1 MADIEPTPPPRTMT
15 TSSNT
20 PAPPTNSARPRPSQ
34 RQSTMPSLA
43 TVPELPT
50 RPPSSNR
57 MPSPQSPDFLRRR
70 SSILSDATNFTED
83 LIDPSARRRRQTP
96 EDEEVT
102 HWHST
107 PLAFALLP
115 ALGGILFKNGSAFT
129 TDVLLL
135 ALAAVFMNWSIRIP
149 WDWYY
154 SAQRV
159 RRDVEVDMDSAS
171 DELDGSDETAVDTA
185 SSAEDSPLRLPADG
199 KDTTGISKTGSR
211 KRVEAAANLRRQETL
226 GLLSTFICPALAA
239 YLLHIIRAQLSRP
252 STGLVS
258 DYNLSIFLLAAEL
271 RPARQ
276 LGRLITNRTLHLQ
289 RLVNNADDVF
299 SSSASDNSTIHSLT
313 TRLAALEAKLSD
325 HALVPSTTALAQKTD
340 VTDLSTEMRKR
351 YEPRLEGLERAV
363 RRYEKRSTTL
373 AMLTE
378 QRLNSLDSR
387 LQDALSLAAVAAQH
401 SQRRAGVF
409 AYLLETATVAI
420 ALPMRLA
427 WTVCVWPFVILEDMY
442 ERVKALML
450 GPAAP
455 SLSKGSGGKRRGVAK
470 EGSADEKPR
479 VKSAMRRVVR

>member
-1 MADIEPTPPPRTMT
+1 
-15 TSSNT
+15 
-20 PAPPTNSARPRPSQ
+20 
-34 RQSTMPSLA
+34 MPSLA
-43 TVPELPT
+43 TVPELPP
-50 RPPSSNR
+50 RRPSSGR
-57 MPSPQSPDFLRRR
+57 GPSPQSPDLFRRR

-83 LIDPSARRRRQTP
+83 LIDPSARRRRQAP

-159 RRDVEVDMDSAS
+159 RRDVEMDTNSAS

-185 SSAEDSPLRLPADG
+185 SSAEDSPPRLPADG
-199 KDTTGISKTGSR
+199 KGTDGALKTGSR
-211 KRVEAAANLRRQETL
+211 KREEAAANLRRQETL

-258 DYNLSIFLLAAEL
+258 DYNISVFLLAAEL

-299 SSSASDNSTIHSLT
+299 SPSASENSTIHSLT

-340 VTDLSTEMRKR
+340 VTDLSAEMRKR

-378 QRLNSLDSR
+378 QRLNSLDR
-387 LQDALSLAAVAAQH
+387 GLQDALSLAAVAAQH

-409 AYLLETATVAI
+409 AYLLETASAVI
-420 ALPMRLA
+420 ALPMKFA
-427 WTVCVWPFVILEDMY
+427 WTICVWPFLILEDLY

-455 SLSKGSGGKRRGVAK
+455 SFAKGAGGKRRGVAK
-470 EGSADEKPR
+470 EGSADEKPKM
-479 VKSAMRRVVR
+479 KSAMRRIVR

>member
-15 TSSNT
+15 TSSNASAT
-20 PAPPTNSARPRPSQ
+20 PTNSARPRPSQ
-34 RQSTMPSLA
+34 RQSTLPSLA

-50 RPPSSNR
+50 RPPSSDR
-57 MPSPQSPDFLRRR
+57 MPSPQSPDLFRRR

-83 LIDPSARRRRQTP
+83 LIDPSARRRRQAP

-102 HWHST
+102 HWHT
-107 PLAFALLP
+107 
-115 ALGGILFKNGSAFT
+115 LGGILFKNGSAFT

-154 SAQRV
+154 SAQRI
-159 RRDVEVDMDSAS
+159 RRDVEMDTNSAS

-185 SSAEDSPLRLPADG
+185 SSAEDSPPRLPADG
-199 KDTTGISKTGSR
+199 KGTDGALKTGSR
-211 KRVEAAANLRRQETL
+211 KREEAAANLRRQETL

-276 LGRLITNRTLHLQ
+276 LGRLITNRTMHLQ
-289 RLVNNADDVF
+289 RVVNRVDDVF
-299 SSSASDNSTIHSLT
+299 SPSASENSTIHSLT
-313 TRLAALEAKLSD
+313 ARLAALEAKLSD

-340 VTDLSTEMRKR
+340 VTDLSAEMRKR

-409 AYLLETATVAI
+409 AYLLETASAVI
-420 ALPMRLA
+420 ALPMKFA
-427 WTVCVWPFVILEDMY
+427 WTICVWPFLVLEDLY

-455 SLSKGSGGKRRGVAK
+455 SFAKAANGKRRGVPK
-470 EGSADEKPR
+470 EGSADEKPK

>member
-1 MADIEPTPPPRTMT
+1 MT
-15 TSSNT
+15 TSST
-20 PAPPTNSARPRPSQ
+20 TSAPPTTAPRHRPPQ
-34 RQSTMPSLA
+34 RQPTLPSLA
-43 TVPELPT
+43 TVPELPP
-50 RPPSSNR
+50 RRPSSGHTL
-57 MPSPQSPDFLRRR
+57 SPQPPDLFRRR

-83 LIDPSARRRRQTP
+83 LIDPSARRRRHTP

-159 RRDVEVDMDSAS
+159 RRDVETDLSS
-171 DELDGSDETAVDTA
+171 LIDGLDETAVETA
-185 SSAEDSPLRLPADG
+185 SSAEDSPQQMPADG
-199 KDTTGISKTGSR
+199 HEPTEGVKESSR
-211 KRVEAAANLRRQETL
+211 EREEAAAHLRRQETL
-226 GLLSTFICPALAA
+226 GLLSTFIFPALAA
-239 YLLHIIRAQLSRP
+239 YLLHVIRAQLSRP

-258 DYNLSIFLLAAEL
+258 DYNLSIFLLAAEI

-276 LGRLITNRTLHLQ
+276 LGRLITNQTLHLQ
-289 RLVNNADDVF
+289 RLVSSTDDIF
-299 SSSASDNSTIHSLT
+299 SSSSSAGGKSSLNSLS
-313 TRLAALEAKLSD
+313 TRIADLEAKLSD
-325 HALVPSTTALAQKTD
+325 HALVTPSDHATLAHKTD
-340 VTDLSTEMRKR
+340 VTDLSAELRKR

-378 QRLNSLDSR
+378 QRLNSLESR

-409 AYLLETATVAI
+409 VYLLETASAAI
-420 ALPMRLA
+420 ALPMRFA
-427 WTVCVWPFVILEDMY
+427 WAVCVWPFLVLEDLY
-442 ERVKALML
+442 ERVKGMML
-450 GPAAP
+450 GPAP
-455 SLSKGSGGKRRGVAK
+455 ESSKAAGAKRRGATR

-479 VKSAMRRVVR
+479 VKSAMRRVLR

>member
-15 TSSNT
+15 TSSNASAT
-20 PAPPTNSARPRPSQ
+20 PTNSARPRPSQ
-34 RQSTMPSLA
+34 RQSTLPSLA

-50 RPPSSNR
+50 RPPSSDR
-57 MPSPQSPDFLRRR
+57 MPSPQSPDLFRRR

-83 LIDPSARRRRQTP
+83 LIDPSARRRRQAP

-154 SAQRV
+154 SAQRI
-159 RRDVEVDMDSAS
+159 RRDVEMDTNSAS
-171 DELDGSDETAVDTA
+171 DELDGSDETAA
-185 SSAEDSPLRLPADG
+185 SDG
-199 KDTTGISKTGSR
+199 ALKTGSR
-211 KRVEAAANLRRQETL
+211 KREEAAANLRRQETL

-289 RLVNNADDVF
+289 RVVNRVDDVF
-299 SSSASDNSTIHSLT
+299 SPSASENSTIHSLT
-313 TRLAALEAKLSD
+313 ARLAALEAKLSD

-340 VTDLSTEMRKR
+340 VTDLSAEMRKR

-409 AYLLETATVAI
+409 AYLLETASAVI
-420 ALPMRLA
+420 ALPMKFA
-427 WTVCVWPFVILEDMY
+427 WTICVWPFLVLEDLY

-455 SLSKGSGGKRRGVAK
+455 SFAKAANGKRRGVPK
-470 EGSADEKPR
+470 EGSADEKPK